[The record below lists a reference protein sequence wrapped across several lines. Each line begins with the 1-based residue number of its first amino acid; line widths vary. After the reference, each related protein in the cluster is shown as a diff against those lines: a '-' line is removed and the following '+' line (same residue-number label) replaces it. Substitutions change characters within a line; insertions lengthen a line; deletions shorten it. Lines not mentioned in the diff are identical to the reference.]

1 MKPGWQPRSLAWTGL
16 PCPDEGKPRV
26 PSELKKTE
34 KEKQVVVSVRF
45 PAQLLDR
52 IQAIAAVQS
61 TTANAVIR
69 AGMDAYVRERVA
81 SPEFRAASEE
91 YVAQAQAHV
100 AAALK
105 DHDTTSAHPA

>member
-1 MKPGWQPRSLAWTGL
+1 M
-16 PCPDEGKPRV
+16 
-26 PSELKKTE
+26 PSEPKPE

-45 PAQLLDR
+45 PGQLLDR
-52 IQAIAAVQS
+52 IQAIAAVQA

-81 SPEFRAASEE
+81 SPEFQAASEE

-105 DHDTTSAHPA
+105 DHDIDSARPA

>member
-1 MKPGWQPRSLAWTGL
+1 MPRRR
-16 PCPDEGKPRV
+16 DPRV
-26 PSELKKTE
+26 PSEPKKTE

-45 PAQLLDR
+45 PGQLLDR
-52 IQAIAAVQS
+52 IQAIAAVES

-81 SPEFRAASEE
+81 SPEFRAASER

-100 AAALK
+100 AAALN
-105 DHDTTSAHPA
+105 DHSTESAHPA

>member
-1 MKPGWQPRSLAWTGL
+1 
-16 PCPDEGKPRV
+16 V
-26 PSELKKTE
+26 PSEPKKTE

-45 PAQLLDR
+45 PGQLLDR

-81 SPEFRAASEE
+81 SPDFRAASEE
-91 YVAQAQAHV
+91 YVAQAQANV

-105 DHDTTSAHPA
+105 DHDTNSAHPA